1 MRKTVNA
8 EKNLTEGKILKTML
22 IFAFPMIMGNLLQQ
36 IYNIADTMV
45 VGRFLGAEA
54 LAAVGSA
61 YTLMTFLTSVIM
73 GLCMGSGAVFSIAYG
88 AGNQQ
93 ELKKSM
99 WVSFVFV
106 GIVTIIM
113 NAAVFVWT
121 EPILRLLQIP
131 EEVYPLMHQYIRI
144 IFSGI
149 LFVFLYNFFA
159 CLLRAVGNSVVPLWF
174 LAVSS
179 VLNIILDLWF
189 VAGLGKGVEGAAAAT
204 VIAQMTAGLGIAV
217 YTLWK
222 VPVLRIEKQY
232 MHMEKAIL
240 NRVMQYSVLT
250 CAQQSIMNFGILM
263 IQGLVNSFGTVI
275 MAAFAVAV
283 KIDTLA
289 YMPAQEFGNAFSLF
303 VSQNF
308 GAKKYDRIRKASGM
322 AVKVSVGF
330 CLVISVIVWIFA
342 APLVEIFLTDPQPA
356 IVSAGVNYLHIEGAF
371 YWGIG
376 CLFLLYGL
384 YRGIEKPVMSLIL
397 TILSLGTRVA
407 LAYLLAPRPQFGV
420 NAIWWAIPVG
430 WILADLTGYIYYLKI
445 RKNLGTGMSR

>member
-1 MRKTVNA
+1 MTKTINT

-22 IFAFPMIMGNLLQQ
+22 MFAFPMILGNLLQQ

-61 YTLMTFLTSVIM
+61 YTLMTFLTSVLI

-88 AGNQQ
+88 AGNEQ
-93 ELKKSM
+93 ELKKSI
-99 WVSFVFV
+99 WVSFIFV
-106 GIVTIIM
+106 GFITIVM
-113 NAAVFVWT
+113 NIFVFVWT
-121 EPILRLLQIP
+121 DPVLKLLQIP
-131 EEVYPLMHQYIRI
+131 KEVYPLMETYIRI
-144 IFSGI
+144 IFLGI
-149 LFVFLYNFFA
+149 VFVFLYNFFA
-159 CLLRAVGNSVVPLWF
+159 CLLRAMGNSVVPLWF
-174 LAVSS
+174 LAASS

-204 VIAQMTAGLGIAV
+204 VIAQMAAGIGIAA

-222 VPVLRIEKQY
+222 VPSLRMEKKY
-232 MHMEKAIL
+232 MHMEKSIL

-250 CAQQSIMNFGILM
+250 CAQQSVMNFGILM
-263 IQGLVNSFGTVI
+263 IQGLVNSFGTII

-303 VSQNF
+303 ISQNY
-308 GAKKYDRIRKASGM
+308 GAKKYHRIQKASSM

-330 CLVISVIVWIFA
+330 CLVISLIVWIFA
-342 APLVEIFLTDPQPA
+342 APLVKIFLADPQPA
-356 IVSAGVNYLHIEGAF
+356 IVSAGVDYLHIEGAF

-384 YRGIEKPVMSLIL
+384 YRGIEQPAMSLIL
-397 TILSLGTRVA
+397 TVISLGTRVV
-407 LAYLLAPRPQFGV
+407 LAYVLAPMPQFGV
-420 NAIWWAIPVG
+420 NAIWWAIPIG
-430 WILADLTGYIYYLKI
+430 WILADLTGFLYYRKI
-445 RKNLGTGMSR
+445 RKKIGTK

>member
-61 YTLMTFLTSVIM
+61 YTLMTFLTSVII

-149 LFVFLYNFFA
+149 LFVFLYNFFV

-250 CAQQSIMNFGILM
+250 CAQQSVMNFGILM